1 MIRLSFQTLSVG
13 LIALASMLA
22 APSAADAS
30 TLTYTA
36 TGGII
41 TGTLGENSFTDAT
54 WSITGT
60 ADPTTVVSGTISD
73 VGPGGP
79 FSVPFNFLAMTPVL
93 TITTGSSTLQANIVT
108 TGSTGQQVGVFSV
121 DLGSLSSGFSGDSFG
136 YLEGDGSVAL
146 GTFGLNGLEL
156 YTDLQ
161 SPFFGSGSQFT
172 SDLNTNA
179 GLFVVTDSTDQGATF
194 TVSGGSPSSV
204 PEIDPNS
211 LGSVLA
217 LVLGSLGLLER
228 RRLKAA

>member
-1 MIRLSFQTLSVG
+1 MIRTSFKMLSVG

-41 TGTLGENSFTDAT
+41 TGSLGGTPFTNAT
-54 WSITGT
+54 WSITGA
-60 ADPTTVVSGTISD
+60 ADPTNVVTGTAFF
-73 VGPGGP
+73 GLA
-79 FSVPFNFLAMTPVL
+79 PFNFLAMTPLL
-93 TITTGSSTLQANIVT
+93 TITTGSSTLQATIVT

-121 DLGSLSSGFSGDSFG
+121 DYNALQPGFGVDFFG
-136 YLEGDGSVAL
+136 YLEGNGSATNAL
-146 GTFGLNGLEL
+146 GVSGSGL
-156 YTDLQ
+156 YIDLQ
-161 SPFFGSGSQFT
+161 SPFFGSGDQVAGAGF
-172 SDLNTNA
+172 NTNV
-179 GLFVVTDSTDQGATF
+179 GLFVRNNVTDQASTF
-194 TVSGGSPSSV
+194 TISGASPSSV

>member
-1 MIRLSFQTLSVG
+1 MIRISFKTLSVG
-13 LIALASMLA
+13 LIAFASMLA
-22 APSAADAS
+22 APLAADAS

-41 TGTLGENSFTDAT
+41 TGTLGGTPFTDAT

-60 ADPTTVVSGTISD
+60 GDPTTVVSGT
-73 VGPGGP
+73 VGSPFGP
-79 FSVPFNFLAMTPVL
+79 LPFNFLAMTPLL

-108 TGSTGQQVGVFSV
+108 TGSTGQQVGVFSA
-121 DLGSLSSGFSGDSFG
+121 DLGALSSGYGGDSFG
-136 YLEGDGSVAL
+136 YLEGDGSVAF
-146 GTFGLNGLEL
+146 GTFGLNGFGL

-172 SDLNTNA
+172 SDLNTNV
-179 GLFVVTDSTDQGATF
+179 GLFVVSDSTDQGATF
-194 TVSGGSPSSV
+194 TVSGGSPSAV